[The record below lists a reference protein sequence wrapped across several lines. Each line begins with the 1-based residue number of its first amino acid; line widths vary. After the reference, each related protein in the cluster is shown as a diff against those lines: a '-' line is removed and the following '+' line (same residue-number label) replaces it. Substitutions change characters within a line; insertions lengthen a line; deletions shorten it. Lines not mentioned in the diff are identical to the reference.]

1 MSEIRQLKKKLVK
14 GLVVENVDLASH
26 RHPRVVRRAPDPVRR
41 GFALTLAGLLL
52 LLSLP
57 YLAAALTPKVLD
69 QRATW
74 VYAVP
79 GTRAVRS
86 ALAAAPL
93 PDDPKSAEVA
103 NDSEPV
109 APEPTSGVITVSAAD
124 TLEELD
130 LRFDQPAILDR
141 SIFDLPVRR
150 IILDPGHGGD
160 QLGTSA
166 GSLAEKD
173 LTLDIGIKLR
183 DLLLEDGFEVFMTR
197 EDDRDV
203 EHDDRV
209 RFANENRGDVFLSI
223 HINWFSEPELRGV
236 ETFHL
241 GPTVDPELRRLA
253 SKENHGSGY
262 SLTDF
267 RKLLD
272 GVYVDLRREESRS
285 FARFVHRSVYGTLRR
300 QAETVKNRGVKQA
313 PFVVLIG
320 TEMPAILAEVSC
332 LSNPEDARLL
342 STDQYRLDIAQALA
356 DGIRGYAE
364 SLRPDETTFSSLEP
378 TEAGP

>member
-1 MSEIRQLKKKLVK
+1 MSDIRQLKKKLVK
-14 GLVVENVDLASH
+14 GLVVENVDLAAH
-26 RHPRVVRRAPDPVRR
+26 RHPKLVRRSHLEAR
-41 GFALTLAGLLL
+41 GGLTIALIGVLILA
-52 LLSLP
+52 SLP

-69 QRATW
+69 ERAAW
-74 VYAVP
+74 LYSVP

-86 ALAAAPL
+86 ALGAAPSAL
-93 PDDPKSAEVA
+93 TPDPSEDSGDGESA
-103 NDSEPV
+103 
-109 APEPTSGVITVSAAD
+109 GVITVSAAD

-130 LRFDQPAILDR
+130 LRFEQPAVLDR

-150 IILDPGHGGD
+150 VILDPGHGGD

-166 GSLAEKD
+166 GPLAEKD
-173 LTLDIGIKLR
+173 ITLDIGIKLR
-183 DLLLEDGFEVFMTR
+183 DLLLEEGFEVFMTR

-253 SKENHGSGY
+253 SKENRGSGY

-272 GVYVDLRREESRS
+272 GVYVDLRRDESRS
-285 FARFVHRSVYGTLRR
+285 FARFVHRAVYGTLRQ
-300 QAETVKNRGVKQA
+300 QADGVKNRGVKQA

-320 TEMPAILAEVSC
+320 TEMPAVLAEVSC
-332 LSNPEDARLL
+332 LSNAEEARLL
-342 STDQYRLDIAQALA
+342 ATEGYRMTIAQSLA
-356 DGIRGYAE
+356 EGIRGYAE
-364 SLRPDETTFSSLEP
+364 SLRPGDPVTAPSASTD
-378 TEAGP
+378 AGP

>member
-14 GLVVENVDLASH
+14 GLVVENVDLAAH
-26 RHPRVVRRAPDPVRR
+26 RHPKIVRRSSHPVRK
-41 GFALTLAGLLL
+41 GLPLVLAVLLL
-52 LLSLP
+52 VISLP

-69 QRATW
+69 ERATW

-86 ALAAAPL
+86 ALAAEPRAVEPGNRV
-93 PDDPKSAEVA
+93 PDPVEPDPAA
-103 NDSEPV
+103 
-109 APEPTSGVITVSAAD
+109 GVITVSAAD
-124 TLEELD
+124 RLEELD
-130 LRFDQPAILDR
+130 LRFEQPEVLDR

-166 GSLAEKD
+166 GPLAEKD
-173 LTLDIGIKLR
+173 LTLDIGVKLR

-223 HINWFSEPELRGV
+223 HVNWFSEPELRGV

-300 QAETVKNRGVKQA
+300 ESETVKNRGVKQA

-320 TEMPAILAEVSC
+320 TEMPAVLAEVSC
-332 LSNPEDARLL
+332 LSNAEEARLL
-342 STDQYRLDIAQALA
+342 GTDAYRLRIAEALA
-356 DGIRGYAE
+356 QGIRGYAE
-364 SLRPDETTFSSLEP
+364 SLRPDEVTMTSTAPS
-378 TEAGP
+378 EAGP

>member
-14 GLVVENVDLASH
+14 GLVVENVDLAAH
-26 RHPRVVRRAPDPVRR
+26 RHPKVVRRGGDPVRS
-41 GFALTLAGLLL
+41 GLTLALAGVLL

-57 YLAAALTPKVLD
+57 YFAAALTPKVLD
-69 QRATW
+69 ERATW

-86 ALAAAPL
+86 ALAAETATAQT
-93 PDDPKSAEVA
+93 AEAADA
-103 NDSEPV
+103 NEPETT
-109 APEPTSGVITVSAAD
+109 AGVITVSAAD

-130 LRFDQPAILDR
+130 LRFEQPAVLDR

-173 LTLDIGIKLR
+173 LTLDIGVKLR

-197 EDDRDV
+197 EDDRHV

-253 SKENHGSGY
+253 SKENRGSGY
-262 SLTDF
+262 SLSDF

-272 GVYVDLRREESRS
+272 GVYVDLRRDESRS
-285 FARFVHRSVYGTLRR
+285 FARFVHRSVYGTLRE
-300 QAETVKNRGVKQA
+300 QAPTVKNRGVKQA

-320 TEMPAILAEVSC
+320 TEMPAVLAEVSC

-342 STDQYRLDIAQALA
+342 ATDAYRLDIAQALA

-364 SLRPDETTFSSLEP
+364 SLRPDEVTITSTAAP
-378 TEAGP
+378 EAGP

>member
-14 GLVVENVDLASH
+14 GLVVENVDLAAH
-26 RHPRVVRRAPDPVRR
+26 RHPKVVRRRATNTRSNIALA
-41 GFALTLAGLLL
+41 FAALLL
-52 LLSLP
+52 VLTLP

-69 QRATW
+69 ERANW
-74 VYAVP
+74 VYSVP
-79 GTRAVRS
+79 GTRAVRA
-86 ALAAAPL
+86 ALG
-93 PDDPKSAEVA
+93 
-103 NDSEPV
+103 
-109 APEPTSGVITVSAAD
+109 APEGTNPTTTDPAAEPDPEAASGVITVSAAE

-130 LRFDQPAILDR
+130 LRFDQPTVLDR

-150 IILDPGHGGD
+150 VILDPGHGGN

-173 LTLDIGIKLR
+173 LVLDIGAKLR
-183 DLLLEDGFEVFMTR
+183 DILLEEGFEVFMTR
-197 EDDRDV
+197 EDDRVV
-203 EHDDRV
+203 EHADRV

-236 ETFHL
+236 ETFYL
-241 GPTVDPELRRLA
+241 GPTIDPELRRLA
-253 SKENHGSGY
+253 SKENQGSGY
-262 SLTDF
+262 SLSDF

-272 GVYVDLRREESRS
+272 GVYVDLRRDESRS
-285 FARFVHRSVYGTLRR
+285 LARFVHRSVYGTLRKQDEAIR
-300 QAETVKNRGVKQA
+300 NRGVKQA

-332 LSNPEDARLL
+332 LSNAEEARLL
-342 STDQYRLDIAQALA
+342 ATDEYRLDIAEALA
-356 DGIRGYAE
+356 DGIRGYAD
-364 SLRPDETTFSSLEP
+364 SLRPDEESAPSETS

>member
-14 GLVVENVDLASH
+14 GLVVENVDLAAH
-26 RHPRVVRRAPDPVRR
+26 RHPKVVRRGNSPVRS
-41 GFALTLAGLLL
+41 GLTLVLAGVLLL
-52 LLSLP
+52 VSLP
-57 YLAAALTPKVLD
+57 YFAAALTPKVLD
-69 QRATW
+69 ERATW
-74 VYAVP
+74 IYAVP

-86 ALAAAPL
+86 ALAAAPTATAVPEAPL
-93 PDDPKSAEVA
+93 PT
-103 NDSEPV
+103 
-109 APEPTSGVITVSAAD
+109 EPTSGVITVSAAD

-130 LRFDQPAILDR
+130 LRFEQPALLDR

-197 EDDRDV
+197 EDDRHV

-209 RFANENRGDVFLSI
+209 RFANENHGDVFLSI
-223 HINWFSEPELRGV
+223 HINWFSEPDLRGV

-253 SKENHGSGY
+253 SKENRGSGY
-262 SLTDF
+262 SLSDF

-272 GVYVDLRREESRS
+272 GVYVDLRRDESRS
-285 FARFVHRSVYGTLRR
+285 FARFVHRSVYGTLRQ
-300 QAETVKNRGVKQA
+300 QAPTVRNRGVKQA

-320 TEMPAILAEVSC
+320 TEMPAVLAEVSC
-332 LSNPEDARLL
+332 LSNAEDARLL
-342 STDQYRLDIAQALA
+342 ATDEYRLGIAEALA
-356 DGIRGYAE
+356 EGIRGYAE
-364 SLRPDETTFSSLEP
+364 SLRPDEVTISATAAP
-378 TEAGP
+378 EAGP